1 MKNFFE
7 NITVDNFKVFKDSKS
22 IRLAPINIL
31 IGKNNSG
38 KSTLM
43 ELMKLIKVSLDQSS
57 LNKLMFSKLDG
68 FQSFDAFKTFGYNKD
83 VIKLRIPFYLK
94 WFDCHEI
101 EGFDGNRFYQKDK
114 PFFLSLEYKE
124 SENNTLD
131 GILYKYEITDN
142 DGDTIYKTERIE
154 WDKNHKSYDKD
165 MEYINE
171 HNLILGKFFINY
183 KKISQWVNEF
193 YDMKD
198 ARLQLL
204 RTDLIRDGI
213 KVNENLVNENLP
225 VDELFPTLESERDV
239 RNIYAQQ
246 EFIKKYG
253 SLNPGQKGH
262 VITNEDADDFEE
274 VEKYNGAHYEITS
287 IDIAPRFSGRTEIK
301 KESLLDKDMHK
312 HFSITMWN
320 EIMKSSLLFEYDNE
334 DGSPI
339 SKKQIKLIKKIEED
353 VLKDHHDIAI
363 RVHEFYERK
372 YSLDVISDKV
382 KARLFEAEGKIR
394 IILYQNEI
402 TDEVA
407 PKYTSYGIFFSNI
420 IDSLSS
426 IPNNLLKS
434 DNINTSDVD
443 TIKNDI
449 TNFLKPIYNNPLED
463 YQKDFVNKW
472 LKAFTY
478 TDDSG
483 YEIKRAENEL
493 KICFSKTSI
502 DSYGKGLQELIYLIF
517 NIAKQKKDK
526 ESIMLVV
533 EPEAHL
539 HPNFQS
545 LLADMF
551 ADATK
556 EFNIKFIIESHS
568 EYLLRKLQYLTISK
582 ELKAGFDASYFSELA
597 KESKLIER
605 KTFGDVIVNY
615 FDNNLDANTTII
627 NQIYIDEYG
636 NLSDNLGEGF
646 TDHTP
651 KLMMDILKLKTK

>member
-68 FQSFDAFKTFGYNKD
+68 FQSFDEFKTFGYNKD
-83 VIKLRIPFYLK
+83 VIKLRIPFYLE
-94 WFDCHEI
+94 WFAHNLEF
-101 EGFDGNRFYQKDK
+101 EGYDGNKFYKKDK

-193 YDMKD
+193 YVMKD
-198 ARLQLL
+198 AKLQLL
-204 RTDLIRDGI
+204 RKDLIRDGI
-213 KVNENLVNENLP
+213 IVDEKLTI
-225 VDELFPTLESERDV
+225 DELFPTLESEHTFGT
-239 RNIYAQQ
+239 Q
-246 EFIKKYG
+246 K
-253 SLNPGQKGH
+253 SLQAFMKCKIEKDTIG
-262 VITNEDADDFEE
+262 E
-274 VEKYNGAHYEITS
+274 VKVPSEKYNGAHYEIEG
-287 IDIAPRFSGRTEIK
+287 IEYAERFSDRTEIK
-301 KESLLDKDMHK
+301 KESLLDKDMHED
-312 HFSITMWN
+312 FSITMWN

-382 KARLFEAEGKIR
+382 KARLF
-394 IILYQNEI
+394 
-402 TDEVA
+402 D
-407 PKYTSYGIFFSNI
+407 
-420 IDSLSS
+420 
-426 IPNNLLKS
+426 
-434 DNINTSDVD
+434 
-443 TIKNDI
+443 
-449 TNFLKPIYNNPLED
+449 
-463 YQKDFVNKW
+463 
-472 LKAFTY
+472 
-478 TDDSG
+478 
-483 YEIKRAENEL
+483 
-493 KICFSKTSI
+493 
-502 DSYGKGLQELIYLIF
+502 
-517 NIAKQKKDK
+517 
-526 ESIMLVV
+526 
-533 EPEAHL
+533 
-539 HPNFQS
+539 
-545 LLADMF
+545 
-551 ADATK
+551 
-556 EFNIKFIIESHS
+556 
-568 EYLLRKLQYLTISK
+568 
-582 ELKAGFDASYFSELA
+582 
-597 KESKLIER
+597 
-605 KTFGDVIVNY
+605 
-615 FDNNLDANTTII
+615 
-627 NQIYIDEYG
+627 
-636 NLSDNLGEGF
+636 
-646 TDHTP
+646 
-651 KLMMDILKLKTK
+651 